1 MPTEPQGSGN
11 GNTPTGANGAVATVS
26 CSTEKLLLAALERG
40 GSCLETGRFLIS
52 FRDGWMEE
60 GIKSLKAQNFRVA
73 DARDFTDQAVS
84 LEDAGDA
91 EAMVF
96 PELGVALVGGDA
108 LEQHGMSVLDKVSAD
123 SPIEIIEP
131 EYFAF
136 SESSGFKSSDY
147 KNSGSKNS
155 EYLRGFL
162 RAASTIARDLGID
175 LDKEDSDE
183 GAESDAQQ
191 STWGLTRCR
200 VPQSSWSGAGIK
212 VAVLDTGMDLGHP
225 DFEGREFVTRSF
237 VGEPVQDINGHG
249 THCIGTACGPQ
260 APGENTQ
267 RYGIAYEAQV
277 FVGKVLTNSGS
288 STGAG
293 VLAGLNWAI
302 ANRCEVIS
310 MSLGSQS
317 PVQAAYTHAGE
328 AALRNGCLIIAAAGN
343 SATNTGAPA
352 NSPTVMSVAS
362 LDPNLKPSSFSNH
375 GKIEIAAPGRDIF
388 SSWPRP
394 TRHKSISGTS
404 MAAPHVAGCAA
415 LWAQSDDSLR
425 GRKLWQQL
433 MASAQELPLPESSVG
448 AGLVQA
454 P

>member
-1 MPTEPQGSGN
+1 MMAKKPIGSGT
-11 GNTPTGANGAVATVS
+11 TPTKPPRATVS
-26 CSTEKLLLAALERG
+26 YGTEKLLLDALERG

-52 FRDGWMEE
+52 YRDGQVEA
-60 GIKSLKAQNFRVA
+60 GIQALKAQNFRVA

-96 PELGVALVGGDA
+96 PEIGVALIGGDA
-108 LEQHGMSVLDKVSAD
+108 IEQHGMSVLDTLAAD
-123 SPIEIIEP
+123 SPVDIIEP

-136 SESSGFKSSDY
+136 SE
-147 KNSGSKNS
+147 NS

-162 RAASTIARDLGID
+162 RAATTIARDLGVE
-175 LDKEDSDE
+175 LDAQE
-183 GAESDAQQ
+183 GASELEAALRP
-191 STWGLTRCR
+191 TWGLSRCK
-200 VPQSSWSGAGIK
+200 VPQSRWSGAGIQ

-225 DFEGREFVTRSF
+225 DFADREFVTRSF
-237 VGEPVQDINGHG
+237 VGEAVQDMNGHG

-260 APGENTQ
+260 SPGDTTP
-267 RYGIAYEAQV
+267 RYGIAYEAQIL
-277 FVGKVLTNSGS
+277 VGKVLTNSGS

-302 ANRCEVIS
+302 TNRCEVIS

-317 PVQAAYTHAGE
+317 PVQAAYTHAGA
-328 AALRNGCLIIAAAGN
+328 AALRNGCLVIAAAGN
-343 SATNTGAPA
+343 AAMQTGAPA

-362 LDPNLKPSSFSNH
+362 LDPNLSPSNFSNH
-375 GKIEIAAPGRDIF
+375 GKIDIAAPGRDVF

-415 LWAQSDDSLR
+415 LWAQSDASLR
-425 GRKLWQQL
+425 GRKLWEQL
-433 MASAQELPLPESSVG
+433 VASAKPLPLPDTQVG
-448 AGLVQA
+448 IGLVQA

>member
-1 MPTEPQGSGN
+1 MMAKKPIGSGT
-11 GNTPTGANGAVATVS
+11 TPTTPPRATVS
-26 CSTEKLLLAALERG
+26 CGTEKLLLDALERG

-52 FRDGWMEE
+52 YRDGQVEA
-60 GIKSLKAQNFRVA
+60 GIQALKAQHFRVA

-96 PELGVALVGGDA
+96 PEIGVALIGGDA
-108 LEQHGMSVLDKVSAD
+108 IEQHGMSVLDTLAAD
-123 SPIEIIEP
+123 SPVDIIEP

-136 SESSGFKSSDY
+136 SE
-147 KNSGSKNS
+147 NS

-162 RAASTIARDLGID
+162 RAATTIARDLGVE
-175 LDKEDSDE
+175 LDAQE
-183 GAESDAQQ
+183 GASELEAALRP
-191 STWGLTRCR
+191 TWGLSRCK
-200 VPQSSWSGAGIK
+200 VPQSRWSGAGIQ

-225 DFEGREFVTRSF
+225 DFADREFVTRSF
-237 VGEPVQDINGHG
+237 VGEAVQDMNGHG

-260 APGENTQ
+260 SPGDTTP
-267 RYGIAYEAQV
+267 RYGIAYEAQIL
-277 FVGKVLTNSGS
+277 VGKVLTNSGS

-317 PVQAAYTHAGE
+317 PVQAAYTHAGA
-328 AALRNGCLIIAAAGN
+328 AALRNGCLVIAAAGN
-343 SATNTGAPA
+343 AAMQTGAPA

-362 LDPNLKPSSFSNH
+362 LDPNLSPSNFSNH
-375 GKIEIAAPGRDIF
+375 GKIDIAAPGRDVF

-415 LWAQSDDSLR
+415 LWAQSDASLR
-425 GRKLWQQL
+425 GRKLWEQL
-433 MASAQELPLPESSVG
+433 IASAKSLPLPDTQVG
-448 AGLVQA
+448 IGLVQA